1 MASEW
6 TTVSYKKQKTV
17 KQVPVKQTPAQTFQV
32 QTFDSTPKSKVD
44 ITKKPNR
51 AHAPVNASHVEK
63 RAEEGDLK
71 LPTVSQGLRSQIQQ
85 ARNQKGMTQK
95 QLAVACNLQES
106 VIRAYE
112 QGTCIPNS
120 KEMNVMGNVLGVTL
134 KNKT

>member
-6 TTVSYKKQKTV
+6 TTVSYKKQK
-17 KQVPVKQTPAQTFQV
+17 PVKQAPVQAIPT
-32 QTFDSTPKSKVD
+32 QTFDQTPQLKNVGVV
-44 ITKKPNR
+44 KKPNKTQL
-51 AHAPVNASHVEK
+51 PVNSSHVEK
-63 RAEEGDLK
+63 KAEEGDYK

-106 VIRAYE
+106 VVRAYE

-120 KEMNVMGNVLGVTL
+120 KEMNVMSQVLGVTL
-134 KNKT
+134 KNK